1 MENQSTNTMS
11 PIDLSGNRIKY
22 SKEDVDQFILQFGK
36 EAPSLLAQDAV
47 MSYATTDYKEQMKN
61 DPNFLTY
68 KGLKDGT
75 ATILNFINDPKMQS
89 GEISGNFSQR
99 PDAQRKMT
107 DSEILKFFTTLND
120 VDIEDTI
127 MRELFRALPSAAV
140 FGETVK
146 RAGKLMLKGGPPKTI
161 PEAIA

>member
-1 MENQSTNTMS
+1 MENQTTNTMS

-89 GEISGNFSQR
+89 GEMSGNFSQR

-107 DSEILKFFTTLND
+107 DSDILKFFT
-120 VDIEDTI
+120 
-127 MRELFRALPSAAV
+127 
-140 FGETVK
+140 K
-146 RAGKLMLKGGPPKTI
+146 
-161 PEAIA
+161 